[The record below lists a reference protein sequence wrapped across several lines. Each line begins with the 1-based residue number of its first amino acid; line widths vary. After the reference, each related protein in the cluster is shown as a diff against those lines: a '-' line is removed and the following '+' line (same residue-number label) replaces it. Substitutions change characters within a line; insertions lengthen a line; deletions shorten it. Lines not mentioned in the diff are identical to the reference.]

1 MTVCEWTRW
10 LRDRLRVLFIKT
22 MNKRIIKTVVG
33 MCGVPVSE
41 KNTAMSKVTIL
52 YTVGLL
58 NTALYSLTVST
69 VNILTY

>member
-41 KNTAMSKVTIL
+41 KTPRCQKWRYYIPYVC
-52 YTVGLL
+52 
-58 NTALYSLTVST
+58 
-69 VNILTY
+69 